1 MEQKVEELNIELYPE
16 LKQRGKFEF
25 ASLDSM
31 LISEEEMENAELLSI
46 KKKIY
51 YCSSEL
57 HEAKF
62 ISNLDGHPI
71 LKGYYQSYVNHVPVT
86 VNPDTLWMLIIQGF
100 SRHIDQNSEKLRNKL
115 VDFDGKKI
123 LIVDGDEERI
133 EDINKEGWE
142 KTFESFVEMIKVCAG
157 EKMINL
163 LTPTFTTTTPTIQA
177 SSQVAIMSCF
187 KNYFKFIRFYGGCG
201 FPYINLQGTLNDYEQ
216 LKNKVE
222 QLKGFDIDDW
232 INELIIIVD
241 KIIETKKGNIDTDF
255 WKNMIVNKETIEP
268 RGSGELTKVN
278 NIDGWL
284 LNFYPYFKLDDAFE
298 KCEKLVKRTDFN
310 KPLDVNRLNNLPEE
324 LIEVPLILLHKLTGQ
339 QTELYVKT
347 GILGMIQDKNG
358 LIKPEIGCFISNKV
372 DSGEAQKKKRENMFK
387 KNENITGIMIK
398 LKNN

>member
-31 LISEEEMENAELLSI
+31 LISTEEMENAELLSI

-51 YCSSEL
+51 YCSSKL

-86 VNPDTLWMLIIQGF
+86 VNPDTLWMLIVQGF
-100 SRHIDQNSEKLRNKL
+100 SRHIDQNAEKLRYKL

-324 LIEVPLILLHKLTGQ
+324 LI
-339 QTELYVKT
+339 
-347 GILGMIQDKNG
+347 
-358 LIKPEIGCFISNKV
+358 
-372 DSGEAQKKKRENMFK
+372 
-387 KNENITGIMIK
+387 
-398 LKNN
+398 